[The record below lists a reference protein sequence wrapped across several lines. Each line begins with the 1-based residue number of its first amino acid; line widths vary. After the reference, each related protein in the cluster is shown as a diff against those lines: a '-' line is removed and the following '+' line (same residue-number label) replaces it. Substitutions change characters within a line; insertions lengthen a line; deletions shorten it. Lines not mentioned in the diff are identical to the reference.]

1 MTVSAK
7 MRNSPHSILPFL
19 LQHVLVPEVPEP
31 VSGDGPPGGPAGH
44 LGARGHRG
52 GASQG
57 RGSDPRDGGGR
68 GLDAMGP
75 WGHWGMGRWGDSTA
89 NSSPFFWGFDMIWF
103 FYLEVADDMVFGDL
117 ILGSCYETGVVII
130 SLLHGEPAMP
140 IQDSDCL
147 GIWGWGDHIMLVR
160 TSSGFLVWIWGWCL
174 DDCDG
179 IDDGGE

>member
-19 LQHVLVPEVPEP
+19 LQHVPVPEVPEP

-75 WGHWGMGRWGDSTA
+75 WGHGAIGGWEDGGIVQRILHHFFGDLT
-89 NSSPFFWGFDMIWF
+89 WFDFSIWKLLMIWF
-103 FYLEVADDMVFGDL
+103 
-117 ILGSCYETGVVII
+117 
-130 SLLHGEPAMP
+130 
-140 IQDSDCL
+140 L
-147 GIWGWGDHIMLVR
+147 GIWFWGAVTRQGWWSYPCYMGSQLCRSRIRIVWGFEDGAIILCWWEHLLVFWCEFGDD
-160 TSSGFLVWIWGWCL
+160 VWMIAMV
-174 DDCDG
+174 
-179 IDDGGE
+179 